1 MERFGKKSY
10 DNLIN
15 AINESKHNNL
25 DKLLFG
31 LGIRHVGSKT
41 AKLICQKFKT
51 LDKIMEASYEE
62 IASIAGVGEVIA
74 LAVREYFDNFDYII
88 GDYAYN
94 KLRLKGFCK
103 KENKNCNE
111 INTYEKKDEYIS
123 NFCAYDARYFVLER
137 VK

>member
-1 MERFGKKSY
+1 MKY
-10 DNLIN
+10 LI
-15 AINESKHNNL
+15 IN
-25 DKLLFG
+25 D
-31 LGIRHVGSKT
+31 
-41 AKLICQKFKT
+41 QKFELIENYKNAFELEDVENKLT
-51 LDKIMEASYEE
+51 
-62 IASIAGVGEVIA
+62 
-74 LAVREYFDNFDYII
+74 EYFDNFDYII